1 MTGIYEP
8 ENDAGN
14 VEIKD
19 PDDLH
24 RIRRVEAIHDAR
36 ERFVKVRLRARD
48 MMYEEPTFSQLNVD
62 RYAIM
67 TALDYLREIE
77 PMVRRSDSRLFEHTA
92 TIPSQPFTADA
103 IPKDNDTADVVW
115 DESSLRTEPV
125 ELTLADLLNTGGTVR
140 ADATVTGRKQTFR
153 QTLSRD
159 IKITVNAGERVAV
172 TIARLCDDFIEDA
185 LPSIGKAADSEADFD
200 YSDLL

>member
-8 ENDAGN
+8 EQDAGN

-48 MMYEEPTFSQLNVD
+48 MMYDDPNWSQFNVD

-67 TALDYLREIE
+67 TWFADPTASCSSI
-77 PMVRRSDSRLFEHTA
+77 PSPSHRSDLPRKPFQRTG
-92 TIPSQPFTADA
+92 IP
-103 IPKDNDTADVVW
+103 
-115 DESSLRTEPV
+115 
-125 ELTLADLLNTGGTVR
+125 
-140 ADATVTGRKQTFR
+140 
-153 QTLSRD
+153 
-159 IKITVNAGERVAV
+159 AG
-172 TIARLCDDFIEDA
+172 
-185 LPSIGKAADSEADFD
+185 
-200 YSDLL
+200 

>member
-8 ENDAGN
+8 EQDAGN

-48 MMYEEPTFSQLNVD
+48 MMYDDPNWSQFNVD
-62 RYAIM
+62 QYAIM

-77 PMVRRSDSRLFEHTA
+77 PMVRRSDSELFDHVV
-92 TIPSQPFTADA
+92 TIPSKRFSTEA
-103 IPKDNDTADVVW
+103 IPKDQHTRRVKF

-125 ELTLADLLNTGGTVR
+125 EITLGELLTVGGSAR
-140 ADATVTGRKQTFR
+140 ADATVTGTRVGQVDYR
-153 QTLSRD
+153 NE
-159 IKITVNAGERVAV
+159 IEVTVNAGERVAV
-172 TIARLCDDFIEDA
+172 NIARLCDDFIEDA
-185 LPSIGKAADSEADFD
+185 LPSIGKAADSTADFD

>member
-1 MTGIYEP
+1 MTEIYEP

-36 ERFVKVRLRARD
+36 ERFVKVRLKARD
-48 MMYEEPTFSQLNVD
+48 MMYDDPTFTQFNVD

-77 PMVRRSDSRLFEHTA
+77 PMVRRSDSQLFDHVV
-92 TIPSQPFTADA
+92 TIPSKRFTEEA
-103 IPKDNDTADVVW
+103 IPKDRHTRRVKF

-125 ELTLADLLNTGGTVR
+125 EITLGELLTVGGSAR
-140 ADATVTGRKQTFR
+140 ADATVTGTRVGHTNYR
-153 QTLSRD
+153 NE
-159 IKITVNAGERVAV
+159 IEVTVNADERVAV
-172 TIARLCDDFIEDA
+172 NIARLCDDFIEDA
-185 LPSIGKAADSEADFD
+185 LPSIGKAADSTADFD
-200 YSDLL
+200 YSDLI

>member
-8 ENDAGN
+8 EQDAGN

-36 ERFVKVRLRARD
+36 ERFVKVRLQARD
-48 MMYEEPTFSQLNVD
+48 MMYDDPNWSQFNVD

-77 PMVRRSDSRLFEHTA
+77 PMVRRSDSRLIEHTV
-92 TIPSQPFTADA
+92 TIPSKRFSTEA
-103 IPKDNDTADVVW
+103 IPKDGRADRVKF

-125 ELTLADLLNTGGTVR
+125 EITLGELLTVGGSTR
-140 ADATVTGRKQTFR
+140 ADATVTGTEVGHVDYRKE
-153 QTLSRD
+153 
-159 IKITVNAGERVAV
+159 IEVTVNAGERVAV
-172 TIARLCDDFIEDA
+172 NIARLCDDFIEDA
-185 LPSIGKAADSEADFD
+185 LPSIGKAADSTADFD
-200 YSDLL
+200 YSDLI